1 MYIYIY
7 NFNLM
12 YVWHDHFKYHTT
24 QTCTLPEG
32 TSRVRHGVVCLTL
45 IHLWIVFHLSLSPF
59 QLTDTMILSW
69 KWAYFAM
76 GLLPDT
82 LNDGLRMR
90 RECRER
96 FPRHRLQWKPLI
108 SDHSMHPGTCV
119 THVPWCMTGSQIR
132 GGRESVF
139 GIPGACALHNPQFC
153 VCGKRPIVWCIDKH
167 KENDTAWQGA
177 VLL

>member
-1 MYIYIY
+1 
-7 NFNLM
+7 
-12 YVWHDHFKYHTT
+12 
-24 QTCTLPEG
+24 
-32 TSRVRHGVVCLTL
+32 
-45 IHLWIVFHLSLSPF
+45 
-59 QLTDTMILSW
+59 MILSW

-82 LNDGLRMR
+82 LNDGLRMH

-108 SDHSMHPGTCV
+108 SDPGMHPGTCV

-132 GGRESVF
+132 GGRESVS

-153 VCGKRPIVWCIDKH
+153 VCGKRPLVWCIRLGASTNTKKMILLNKELFCSSRCSCIWHSTQCTSQQKSRQNSRRCTGTLRMKNDKP
-167 KENDTAWQGA
+167 
-177 VLL
+177 V